1 MLLQRFID
9 AQEGD
14 GTYDN
19 ALAEIRAGRKQSHW
33 IWYILPNLRGLG
45 YSETA
50 RFYAIDGQAEAV
62 AYYLHPLLGARLT
75 EVAEAIVTAL
85 SAGQTLEGVFGDIDA
100 KKTISCMTL
109 FDAIGTDTAV
119 QDCADHLRFQT
130 AAQRILTAGDAQ
142 GLPRCAKTLT
152 LLGM

>member
-1 MLLQRFID
+1 MYAI
-9 AQEGD
+9 
-14 GTYDN
+14 

-50 RFYAIDGQAEAV
+50 RFYAIDGQAEAL
-62 AYYLHPLLGARLT
+62 AYYQHPLLGARLS
-75 EVAEAIVTAL
+75 EVAEAIVTVL
-85 SAGQTLEGVFGDIDA
+85 SAEQRLEGVFGDVDA

-109 FDAIGTDTAV
+109 FQIVGADPGV
-119 QDCADHLRFQT
+119 QECPHHQRFQT
-130 AAQRILTAGDAQ
+130 AAQTILAAGDDQ
-142 GLPRCAKTLT
+142 GLPRCVKTLT